1 MENLILKEYSDRCYI
16 TFILCDLSYNFYSN
30 IYNVC
35 MLPTILGSSV
45 LTILNSS
52 EIDNEILKKINIS
65 VNGLNAIVLA
75 LANSYRLNDRMNT
88 FNNSK
93 IKFNKLNH
101 LIESILT
108 KNADTEI
115 NKGMLENII
124 NDYDKLYED
133 LTYQFPNHIRKK
145 VIKKY
150 GGLKKLPNSL
160 EIDFNDSI
168 KANYLNNMRSDMVN
182 SNI

>member
-93 IKFNKLNH
+93 TKFNKLNH

-145 VIKKY
+145 FIKKY
-150 GGLKKLPNSL
+150 GNLKKLPNSL

-168 KANYLNNMRSDMVN
+168 KANYLNNMRSDVVN
-182 SNI
+182 SNV

>member
-1 MENLILKEYSDRCYI
+1 MR
-16 TFILCDLSYNFYSN
+16 F
-30 IYNVC
+30 
-35 MLPTILGSSV
+35 
-45 LTILNSS
+45 
-52 EIDNEILKKINIS
+52 S
-65 VNGLNAIVLA
+65 VNGVDAIVFELV
-75 LANSYRLNDRMNT
+75 NSYRLNDRMNT

-108 KNADTEI
+108 KNNENEI
-115 NKGMLENII
+115 NKDIIQSII

-160 EIDFNDSI
+160 EIDYNSTVKADYMNSI
-168 KANYLNNMRSDMVN
+168 RSDIIN
-182 SNI
+182 SNV